1 MKRPLLPFIA
11 LNHFFSYLLCFT
23 FVILTSACEM
33 ENEIDDSPNILPT
46 ATVQTAGTD
55 IVEGGGEAGASE
67 SGTSNS
73 SQCGDCAQVGTWY
86 RFNSLG
92 LDTIDGN
99 PHPVIAV
106 LNSLWSADV
115 SSHSLNVLFEI
126 RAVEGEQI
134 TMGAM
139 NAAWVSEAEN
149 DYCVMPETAIEF
161 IFTQSECSMSNSVPA
176 GINIYA
182 GSQEI
187 PKNCSPQGEA
197 VNAIPVRDVL
207 LAAEFT
213 PDCGS
218 IVNGTV
224 VSAAIKRSALE
235 GTCSCLSPVLGSCEG
250 IDPSFEGN
258 NFGECGG
265 CNQRYSS
272 LSRQLNSIQELTWEC
287 EVDGE
292 QSACIEANFE
302 ASRLDFT
309 PPQCP

>member
-1 MKRPLLPFIA
+1 MKRSLFPFIV
-11 LNHFFSYLLCFT
+11 LKHFFSCLLCFAIG
-23 FVILTSACEM
+23 VLTSACEM
-33 ENEIDDSPNILPT
+33 ENTIDDSPNVLPT
-46 ATVQTAGTD
+46 AAGQMAGAD
-55 IVEGGGEAGASE
+55 IVEGGAEAGE
-67 SGTSNS
+67 DGSGDSNE
-73 SQCGDCAQVGTWY
+73 SQCANCAQIGTWY
-86 RFNSLG
+86 RFSNLG
-92 LDTIDGN
+92 LDAIDGR
-99 PHPVIAV
+99 PHPVVAV

-115 SSHSLNVLFEI
+115 DSHSLNVLFEI
-126 RAVEGEQI
+126 RAVDGEQI

-207 LAAEFT
+207 LSAEFT
-213 PDCGS
+213 SDCGS

-224 VSAAIKRSALE
+224 RSAAIKRSALE

-250 IDPSFEGN
+250 LNPSFEGN

-292 QSACIEANFE
+292 QSACIEAHFE

>member
-1 MKRPLLPFIA
+1 MKRSLFPFIA
-11 LNHFFSYLLCFT
+11 LNHFFSCLLCFA
-23 FVILTSACEM
+23 VGIVAVACEM
-33 ENEIDDSPNILPT
+33 ENAIDDSPNILPT
-46 ATVQTAGTD
+46 AAEQMAGTD
-55 IVEGGGEAGASE
+55 IVEGGAEAGE
-67 SGTSNS
+67 SGSGASNE
-73 SQCGDCAQVGTWY
+73 SQCAECAQIGTWY
-86 RFNSLG
+86 RFNTLG
-92 LDTIDGN
+92 LDAIDGK

-115 SSHSLNVLFEI
+115 GSHSLNVLFEI

-197 VNAIPVRDVL
+197 INAIPVRDVL
-207 LAAEFT
+207 LSAEFT
-213 PDCGS
+213 SDCGS

-224 VSAAIKRSALE
+224 RSAAIKRSALE
-235 GTCSCLSPVLGSCEG
+235 GTCSCLSPQRTWIIAFLLVSR
-250 IDPSFEGN
+250 ISF
-258 NFGECGG
+258 
-265 CNQRYSS
+265 
-272 LSRQLNSIQELTWEC
+272 LS
-287 EVDGE
+287 
-292 QSACIEANFE
+292 
-302 ASRLDFT
+302 
-309 PPQCP
+309 